1 MPAGWCL
8 LVLFAANPYREP
20 ARAILEKH
28 CGQCHRADQPTAN
41 PKALAVFTLNE
52 LDFSARMSNVQ
63 LDDALTRLREAMQV
77 DRADVATFEKFVQ
90 AEVRRRLR

>member
-1 MPAGWCL
+1 MLVGWCL

-20 ARAILEKH
+20 ARAILEQH

-41 PKALAVFTLNE
+41 PKALAVYSLNE
-52 LDFSARMSNVQ
+52 IDFSARMSNLQ

-77 DRADVATFEKFVQ
+77 DRADVALFEKFVQ
-90 AEVRRRLR
+90 AELRRRLR